1 MMTMSHST
9 RLARD
14 EANKAIIN
22 IIIASLLWST
32 IGLASVY
39 GGSPLLLPL
48 IRSATAAAVAV
59 FIYRSLN
66 KAAITAGISLG
77 ILFSVYPLTA
87 VIVGIGLA
95 AYLLYTAPLWAT
107 LVSLMLGERPGKYSI
122 VGLII
127 IAAAII
133 IALIDAGLGGIDYYG
148 ALLGLV
154 SGASYG
160 LYIAIAR
167 FFSASGM
174 SNDVSYGALPFTL
187 VVTIPLLLILA
198 LIHRLP
204 QLIYLGK
211 TLVAGTYMGIFC
223 TVIPYK
229 LFAIGVTRIRA
240 SLASILAT
248 LEPVMAAVWGY
259 LFLRQVPNHYEI
271 IIYLLITIALIIS
284 SIDAR

>member
-1 MMTMSHST
+1 MRRPM
-9 RLARD
+9 RLIRYESN
-14 EANKAIIN
+14 EALIN

-39 GGSPLLLPL
+39 SGSPLLLPL
-48 IRSATAAAVAV
+48 IRSTTAAIVAA

-77 ILFSVYPLTA
+77 VLFSVYPLAA
-87 VIVGIGLA
+87 VTDGVGLA

-107 LVSLMLGERPGKYSI
+107 LVSLILGERPGKYSVI
-122 VGLII
+122 GLII
-127 IAAAII
+127 IAVAVI
-133 IALIDAGLGGIDYYG
+133 IALIDAGLGGINYYG
-148 ALLGLV
+148 AILGLV
-154 SGASYG
+154 SGISYG

-167 FFSASGM
+167 FFSKLGM

-187 VVTIPLLLILA
+187 IMTAPLLPFLA

-204 QLIYLGK
+204 PLIDLGK
-211 TLVAGTYMGIFC
+211 TLVAGAYMGIFC

-229 LFAIGVTRIRA
+229 LFAMGVARVRA
-240 SLASILAT
+240 ALASILAT

-259 LFLRQVPNHYEI
+259 LFLRQIPNSYEI
-271 IIYLLITIALIIS
+271 LIYLLITIALITS